1 MGKLI
6 QLVVFVAIVYFAV
19 TKGLPMLQQGSK
31 GGSSDD
37 SFEGGVSGQVE
48 VCLDQVRV
56 AANTLEGAATV
67 LGSPPYD
74 TTAWSNFEDRVRGR
88 SDSAR
93 DACSCMEK
101 GCDEAGRALDALDG
115 LMSSMGSAVDGG
127 GGLSGAARDVEMV
140 YDLIDEAAA
149 AAREN

>member
-6 QLVVFVAIVYFAV
+6 QLVVFIAIVYFAV

-31 GGSSDD
+31 GGSGDD

-48 VCLDQVRV
+48 VCLDRVRV

-74 TTAWSNFEDRVRGR
+74 TAAWSNFEDRVRNR

-93 DACSCMEK
+93 DACNCTED
-101 GCDEAGRALDALDG
+101 GCDEGGLALDALDG
-115 LMSSMGSAVDGG
+115 LMSNIGSAVDGG
-127 GGLSGAARDVEMV
+127 GSLSGSAREVERV

-149 AAREN
+149 AAR